1 MEEKEMRA
9 LAERVTALEDV
20 IGGLA
25 MLGMQLATPAQRL
38 QFGEGVALMARAAE
52 RSKMPAQ
59 AQLLMDVNRALTE
72 AQ

>member
-1 MEEKEMRA
+1 MDEKEMKA

-52 RSKMPAQ
+52 RSHMTAQ
-59 AQLLMDVNRALTE
+59 ALLLTDVHRALTS
-72 AQ
+72 A